1 MSVHRAQFVLGIV
14 IVLFFQCMAAL
25 FNPAHRRGE
34 GIKWGLVSYTAIT
47 FSSVTLV
54 TAMNLN
60 ILSVSYIDNREFPG
74 DGTAPPG
81 PFGYQLVME
90 PKALTIIPNLLFVF
104 NDLLA
109 DSLLVSC
116 SSDAH
121 VHSPRWLIR
130 TPPALSLLRNLLHEP
145 LDHRPAL
152 PHVPWLAG
160 YAFWLS
166 TNRRR
171 YPRLTSSK

>member
-34 GIKWGLVSYTAIT
+34 GIKWGLVSYTAVT
-47 FSSVTLV
+47 FSSVTV
-54 TAMNLN
+54 ATAMNLG

-121 VHSPRWLIR
+121 VHSPKWLIR
-130 TPPALSLLRNLLHEP
+130 TPPALSLLRNLFHEP
-145 LDHRPAL
+145 LDHRLPL
-152 PHVPWLAG
+152 PHVPWLVG
-160 YAFWLS
+160 YAFGLF

-171 YPRLTSSK
+171 HPRLTSSI

>member
-116 SSDAH
+116 SSDN
-121 VHSPRWLIR
+121 VFTRRWL
-130 TPPALSLLRNLLHEP
+130 T
-145 LDHRPAL
+145 
-152 PHVPWLAG
+152 
-160 YAFWLS
+160 
-166 TNRRR
+166 
-171 YPRLTSSK
+171 